1 MEMLSPQGYSFRKMG
16 HFNLAS
22 HGSKVQLAPPIENI
36 HRLKDDHA
44 DSKIGIPMELSYEQE
59 KDVRKFFYKSLLN
72 SAYL

>member
-1 MEMLSPQGYSFRKMG
+1 MEILSPQGYSFRKMG

-44 DSKIGIPMELSYEQE
+44 DSKIGIPMEL
-59 KDVRKFFYKSLLN
+59 
-72 SAYL
+72 